1 MKLVFHKGVYVNVL
15 LQMGD
20 ARDYNV
26 TVMNFISLGTFTF
39 FYFIKPLNKILL
51 DVLKMLCYSLFFI
64 FYLCNV
70 KMIKY
75 MKRVIQTL
83 VCSLRNFD

>member
-39 FYFIKPLNKILL
+39 FLL
-51 DVLKMLCYSLFFI
+51 YKAFE
-64 FYLCNV
+64 
-70 KMIKY
+70 
-75 MKRVIQTL
+75 
-83 VCSLRNFD
+83 

>member
-51 DVLKMLCYSLFFI
+51 DVLKTALLFFI
-64 FYLCNV
+64 LNHCNV
-70 KMIKY
+70 KMIKFR
-75 MKRVIQTL
+75 KSVI
-83 VCSLRNFD
+83 

>member
-51 DVLKMLCYSLFFI
+51 DVLKNALLFFI
-64 FYLCNV
+64 FHIL
-70 KMIKY
+70 
-75 MKRVIQTL
+75 
-83 VCSLRNFD
+83 SL